1 MKFEYFIAKRIH
13 FQQGKKNVS
22 RPAVRI
28 ATIGIALGLAVMLIS
43 VCVVIGF
50 KSEVRNKMIGFGGH
64 IQITNFDNN
73 NTYEMIPIQM
83 DSLLIQKISEI
94 KGVKGIQ
101 KFATKPGII
110 KTADEFQGIILKGV
124 DKNYDW
130 NFFKSNLVE
139 GSIPD
144 LFSETP
150 KNEILISRYLANLL
164 KLKLDDQ
171 FYTYFLQDQIRA
183 RKFKIVGI
191 YSTNFVDY
199 DKMFLITDIRHV
211 QRLNNW
217 SSDMFGGLE
226 VLIDDFDHLDEI
238 GEKVTF
244 LTANRFT
251 KEGNAYFTQ
260 TIKQLN
266 PQIFSWLDLL
276 DMNVWVILALM
287 MAVAGFNMISGLLI
301 LILERTSMIGIL
313 KAMGATN
320 WQIRKI
326 FIYHSFFLVG
336 KGMLWGNLIG
346 LAICALQYFTHIIP
360 LNPEAYYVAS
370 VPIVFNWM
378 YILLLNIG
386 TFLVSI
392 LIMIAP
398 SYLITK
404 ISPAKI
410 IRYE

>member
-43 VCVVIGF
+43 ICVVIGF

-73 NTYEMIPIQM
+73 NTYEMNPIQM

-94 KGVKGIQ
+94 KGVKCIQ

-130 NFFKSNLVE
+130 DFFESNLVE
-139 GSIPD
+139 GSILD

-164 KLKLDDQ
+164 KLKLGDQ

-183 RKFKIVGI
+183 RKFKIVGV

-217 SSDMFGGLE
+217 SPDMFGGME
-226 VLIDDFDHLDEI
+226 ILIDDFDHLDEI

-244 LTANRFT
+244 LTANKFT
-251 KEGNAYFTQ
+251 KEGNTYFTQ

-370 VPIVFNWM
+370 VPIVFNWG

>member
-1 MKFEYFIAKRIH
+1 M
-13 FQQGKKNVS
+13 
-22 RPAVRI
+22 
-28 ATIGIALGLAVMLIS
+28 
-43 VCVVIGF
+43 
-50 KSEVRNKMIGFGGH
+50 
-64 IQITNFDNN
+64 
-73 NTYEMIPIQM
+73 
-83 DSLLIQKISEI
+83 
-94 KGVKGIQ
+94 
-101 KFATKPGII
+101 
-110 KTADEFQGIILKGV
+110 
-124 DKNYDW
+124 
-130 NFFKSNLVE
+130 
-139 GSIPD
+139 
-144 LFSETP
+144 
-150 KNEILISRYLANLL
+150 
-164 KLKLDDQ
+164 KLDDQ

-244 LTANRFT
+244 LTANKFT

-276 DMNVWVILALM
+276 NMNVWVILALM

-301 LILERTSMIGIL
+301 LILERTRMIGIL

-326 FIYHSFFLVG
+326 FIYHSFF
-336 KGMLWGNLIG
+336 W
-346 LAICALQYFTHIIP
+346 
-360 LNPEAYYVAS
+360 
-370 VPIVFNWM
+370 
-378 YILLLNIG
+378 
-386 TFLVSI
+386 
-392 LIMIAP
+392 
-398 SYLITK
+398 
-404 ISPAKI
+404 
-410 IRYE
+410 

>member
-1 MKFEYFIAKRIH
+1 LKFEYFIAKRIH

-43 VCVVIGF
+43 ICVVIGF

-73 NTYEMIPIQM
+73 NTYEMNPIQM

-94 KGVKGIQ
+94 KGVKCIQ

-130 NFFKSNLVE
+130 DFFKSNLVE
-139 GSIPD
+139 GSILD

-150 KNEILISRYLANLL
+150 KNEILISNYLANLL
-164 KLKLDDQ
+164 KLKLGDQ

-183 RKFKIVGI
+183 RKFKIVGV

-217 SSDMFGGLE
+217 SPDMFGGLE

-244 LTANRFT
+244 LTANKFT

-336 KGMLWGNLIG
+336 KGMLWGNFIG